1 MAYIDPE
8 AVKLLGQETLEKPGW
23 LRKNSLGALSDCPAH
38 WGESGTLC
46 ARAACGTPARLAAA
60 ETQETALVKLGK
72 EVESDFKFI

>member
-1 MAYIDPE
+1 MVRIDPE
-8 AVKLLGQETLEKPGW
+8 AVKLLGRGMLEKPGW
-23 LRKNSLGALSDCPAH
+23 LRKNSSGALSGCPAH

-46 ARAACGTPARLAAA
+46 ARAARGTPTRLAAA